1 MLDFIKQL
9 WFYKKENNK
18 NLTKNDDLVEKE
30 EDKKKLTKND
40 DLAEKKD
47 KKKDTCDDP
56 LKENFFFLT

>member
-30 EDKKKLTKND
+30 DKEKLIKND
-40 DLAEKKD
+40 DLD
-47 KKKDTCDDP
+47 KKKDEKKDTWDDP

>member
-30 EDKKKLTKND
+30 DKKILTKNY

-47 KKKDTCDDP
+47 EKKDTWDDP
-56 LKENFFFLT
+56 FKGNFFFLT

>member
-30 EDKKKLTKND
+30 DKKILTKNY

-47 KKKDTCDDP
+47 EKKDTWDDP

>member
-30 EDKKKLTKND
+30 DKEKLTKND
-40 DLAEKKD
+40 DLD
-47 KKKDTCDDP
+47 KKKDEKKDTWDDP